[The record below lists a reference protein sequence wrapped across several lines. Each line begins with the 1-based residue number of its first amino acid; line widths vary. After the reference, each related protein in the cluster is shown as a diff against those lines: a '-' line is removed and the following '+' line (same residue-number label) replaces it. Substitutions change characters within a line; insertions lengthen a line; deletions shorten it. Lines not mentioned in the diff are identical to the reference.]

1 MNSIAVPI
9 IMILLGIGIGFALG
23 LFVTSLRSEQDDK
36 PEPTVQLLE
45 GYEEVGCLWQDKQGE
60 LLVVVDGIV
69 IKRPEE
75 LDTQQRRQL
84 SQSMKQLWL
93 WGGGGPAIIDS
104 KAAQDTQDT
113 EEAATPKIPKPD
125 ESPKPESRRINPLN
139 IFANALRADIPEIP
153 EQNPSIAAQ
162 IDEILQEMLAGSNL
176 ELRGIRLME
185 LQDQGVVVLVG
196 LDKYPDIDSIPDA
209 DIRTIINAAV
219 KEWEDRNWKD

>member
-9 IMILLGIGIGFALG
+9 IMIVLGVGIGFALG
-23 LFVTSLRSEQDDK
+23 LFVTSLRSEQDDQ
-36 PEPTVQLLE
+36 PESTLQLRE
-45 GYEEVGCLWQDKQGE
+45 GYEEVGRLWQDKQGK
-60 LLVVVDGIV
+60 LLVEVDGKV
-69 IKRPEE
+69 ITHPEE
-75 LDTQQRRQL
+75 LNTQQRRKL

-93 WGGGGPAIIDS
+93 WSGGEPAVKDGV
-104 KAAQDTQDT
+104 AARDTQDK
-113 EEAATPKIPKPD
+113 EESAKPKIPKPD
-125 ESPKPESRRINPLN
+125 EFPKPESRRINPLN

-162 IDEILQEMLAGSNL
+162 IDEILQEMLAGTDL

-196 LDKYPDIDSIPDA
+196 LDKYPDIESVPDV